1 MKKKILI
8 IDDSPTLRKVL
19 EFYLKKN
26 EYLVET
32 ANNGK
37 VGLAAINNENFDLI
51 ILDMQMPVMSGKDVL
66 LAMKD
71 IKVETP
77 IMILSAEKD
86 KDMIQMGL
94 ELGALFYLTKPF
106 KPNKIVE
113 KIKDIFEKI
122 DKVKQTKF

>member
-1 MKKKILI
+1 MKKKLLV

-26 EYLVET
+26 DYLVET

-37 VGLAAINNENFDLI
+37 VGLSAIKNENFDLI

-66 LAMKD
+66 LAMRD
-71 IKVETP
+71 IELETP

-86 KDMIQMGL
+86 KDMIKMGL
-94 ELGALFYLTKPF
+94 ELGALFYMTKPF

-113 KIKDIFEKI
+113 KIKDIFDKI
-122 DKVKQTKF
+122 ERN